1 MSALKTWILFFCAAF
16 LLAACSDGAG
26 TSVRAVEVGQSG
38 ADSVIGTS
46 VVVDSNGTVFITDS
60 VVVTDAEWSPY
71 YSSGVFCWSDSCEK
85 NLSGSSTAKS
95 SASKGSSSS
104 AKPKSSSSSAKPKSS
119 SSTTKPSSSSAKPSS
134 SSVASSSSAIPPTVK
149 GKEMTDNRDGVKYK
163 IEQIGDVTWMAEGIR
178 YEMASG
184 TYCDATVEVTKE
196 GPGGGTSE
204 VNVCDQFGIYYSYDA
219 AQGVCPPGW
228 RLPSQ
233 DEVSAALAATEKK
246 PAGELN
252 KWWPMSGRWKLD
264 SIPAWDNNK
273 NRQGYL
279 WIEDGVLQVQNFGIF
294 QDTVL
299 AINTKRAYNVRC
311 VTTE

>member
-85 NLSGSSTAKS
+85 SSATSSASVKS
-95 SASKGSSSS
+95 SASKTSSSS
-104 AKPKSSSSSAKPKSS
+104 AKPKSSSSAKSS
-119 SSTTKPSSSSAKPSS
+119 SSSVKSSSSSAKVSS
-134 SSVASSSSAIPPTVK
+134 SSVESSSSALPPTVK
-149 GKEMTDNRDGVKYK
+149 GKDMTDNRDGKKYK
-163 IEQIGDVTWMAEGIR
+163 LETVDGVTWMAEGIR

-233 DEVSAALAATEKK
+233 DEVSAALAVTEEK

-252 KWWPMSGRWKLD
+252 KWWPMSGRWKLG
-264 SIPAWDNNK
+264 STPAWDNNE

-279 WIEDGVLQVQNFGIF
+279 WIEDGVLQVQNFGSF

-299 AINTKRAYNVRC
+299 AINTQRAYNVRC

>member
-85 NLSGSSTAKS
+85 SFATSSASVKS
-95 SASKGSSSS
+95 SASKTSSSS
-104 AKPKSSSSSAKPKSS
+104 AKPKSSSSAKSS
-119 SSTTKPSSSSAKPSS
+119 SSSVKSSSSSAKVSS
-134 SSVASSSSAIPPTVK
+134 SSVESSSSALPPTVTDK
-149 GKEMTDNRDGVKYK
+149 DMTDNRDGKKYK
-163 IEQIGDVTWMAEGIR
+163 LETVDGVTWMAEGIR

>member
-16 LLAACSDGAG
+16 LLAACSDGAD
-26 TSVRAVEVGQSG
+26 TSVRVVDLDQSG

-46 VVVDSNGTVFITDS
+46 VVIDSNGTVFITDS
-60 VVVTDAEWSPY
+60 VAVTDAEWSPY

-85 NLSGSSTAKS
+85 SSATSSASVKS
-95 SASKGSSSS
+95 SASKTSSSS
-104 AKPKSSSSSAKPKSS
+104 AKPKSSSSAKSS
-119 SSTTKPSSSSAKPSS
+119 SSSVKSSSSSAKVSS
-134 SSVASSSSAIPPTVK
+134 SSVESSSSALPPTVK
-149 GKEMTDNRDGVKYK
+149 GKDMTDNRDGKEYK
-163 IEQIGDVTWMAEGIR
+163 LETVDGVTWMAEGIR

-252 KWWPMSGRWKLD
+252 KWWPMSGRFKLD
-264 SIPAWDNNK
+264 KSPAEWGNENGQ
-273 NRQGYL
+273 QGYM
-279 WIEDGVLQVQNFGIF
+279 WIDDGVLQVQNYGSF

>member
-85 NLSGSSTAKS
+85 NFSGSSTAKS

-149 GKEMTDNRDGVKYK
+149 GKEMTDNRDGKNYK
-163 IEQIGDVTWMAEGIR
+163 LETVDGVTWMAEGIR

>member
-85 NLSGSSTAKS
+85 SSATSSASVKS
-95 SASKGSSSS
+95 SASKTSSSS
-104 AKPKSSSSSAKPKSS
+104 AKPKSSSSAKSS
-119 SSTTKPSSSSAKPSS
+119 SSSVKSSSSSAKVSS
-134 SSVASSSSAIPPTVK
+134 SSVESSSSALPPTVK
-149 GKEMTDNRDGVKYK
+149 GKDMTDNRDGKKYK
-163 IEQIGDVTWMAEGIR
+163 LETVDGVTWMVEGIR

-219 AQGVCPPGW
+219 AQGACPPGW
-228 RLPSQ
+228 RLPTQ
-233 DEVSAALAATEKK
+233 DEVSAALAATEEK

-252 KWWPMSGRWKLD
+252 KWWPMSGRFKLD
-264 SIPAWDNNK
+264 KSPAEWGNDNGQ
-273 NRQGYL
+273 QGYM
-279 WIEDGVLQVQNFGIF
+279 WIDDGVLQVQNYGSF